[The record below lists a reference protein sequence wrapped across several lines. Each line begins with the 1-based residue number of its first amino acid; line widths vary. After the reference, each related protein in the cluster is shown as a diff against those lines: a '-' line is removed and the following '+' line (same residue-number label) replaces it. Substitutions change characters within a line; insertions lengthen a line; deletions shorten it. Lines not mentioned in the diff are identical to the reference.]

1 MKWITGSLQNKLLAV
16 TGSGTALLLAAVSFG
31 FWLLWSSVAGYSHLL
46 EVPVANERDV
56 QELSARLDRQIITWK
71 NLLLRT
77 DDKAAL
83 KAHSAEFDAESR
95 AVETAAKGLLARLD
109 SGQAHKYLQ
118 SFLPAYQKM
127 LKAFHSGMNEFEANY
142 FSPKV
147 GDQAVKG
154 AEVEPV
160 QLLQKAQASLV
171 RNANAAAAANRQR
184 ARHGLVISIV
194 LVAVVLLIAFVVT
207 TMLIRRN
214 IVTPAKRLEA
224 DLSRM
229 ARGDFSLPVACTTTD
244 ELGHVASSAQKLQV
258 ELGKLMQ
265 EVAVSATQL
274 STAAEQT
281 LVVAEQTSSNVDQ
294 QQSRTRQVA
303 TAIEQMASTSQEV
316 ARNTTDAAA
325 AAKDA
330 ERQTDSGLTVVGAAI
345 TAIESLAAEVVKT
358 VDIIHR
364 VSNDSD
370 SIGSVLEVIRNI
382 SEQTNLLA
390 LNAAIEAARAGE
402 QGRGFSVVADEV
414 RSLAQ
419 RTQKSTHE
427 IQQTIERLHAGVDE
441 AVNVMGHGQE
451 QARASLQHG
460 ADAKQSLAAIESAVH
475 TINNMNTQ
483 IASATEQQTAVAEE
497 INRHISEIKG
507 GADENA
513 ESARQIAQSSE
524 GLTELAGRLQQVM
537 TRFKIA

>member
-16 TGSGTALLLAAVSFG
+16 TGSGASLLLAAVSLG
-31 FWLLWSSVAGYSHLL
+31 FWLLWGSVASYHHLL
-46 EVPVANERDV
+46 QVPVANERDV
-56 QELSARLDRQIITWK
+56 QELIAQLDLQIITWK
-71 NLLLRT
+71 DLLLRT
-77 DDKAAL
+77 DDANAL
-83 KAHSAEFDAESR
+83 KTHSAEFNAESR
-95 AVETAAKGLLARLD
+95 AIEKGVQKLTERLD
-109 SGQAHKYLQ
+109 NADARQYLQ
-118 SFLPAYQKM
+118 RFPAAYQKM
-127 LKAFHSGMNEFEANY
+127 LKTFQIGMKEFKANY
-142 FSPKV
+142 FSAKA
-147 GDQAVKG
+147 GDQLVLG
-154 AEVEPV
+154 AELEPS
-160 QLLQKAQASLV
+160 QLLFKARKSL
-171 RNANAAAAANRQR
+171 RQNTANAAAFSRQR
-184 ARHGLVISIV
+184 ARQGLLISIA
-194 LVAVVLLIAFVVT
+194 LVAGLLLIGFVVT
-207 TMLIRRN
+207 TLLIRRG

-229 ARGDFSLPVACTTTD
+229 ALGDFSLPVTCTTTD

-330 ERQTDSGLTVVGAAI
+330 ERQTDSGLTVVGSAI
-345 TAIESLAAEVVKT
+345 TAIESLAAEVAKT

-370 SIGSVLEVIRNI
+370 NIGNVLEVIRSI

-451 QARASLQHG
+451 QAQASLQHG

-497 INRHISEIKG
+497 INRHIAEIKG

-513 ESARQIAQSSE
+513 EGARQIAHSSE